1 MLESEQMDMEVFHDI
16 IRRHG
21 LAEKWKEFAVRYDW
35 EQE

>member
-1 MLESEQMDMEVFHDI
+1 MDMEVFHDI

-21 LAEKWKEFAVRYDW
+21 LAQKWKEFAVRYDW